1 MGWVL
6 CNARNF
12 RYYAPVSLCD
22 PMRRSVEQ
30 LVAESIALWQR
41 GATCLPPLGRR
52 FTTAQQCQ
60 KEALLDQFL
69 ASMESEAL
77 RVPRTKTE
85 RARVHERISA
95 AFTQFARTAL
105 ELEDRHLDLLLDRGF
120 PAVGASLGRL
130 ARQFDPAVGTAEIF
144 QACRNA
150 WAACGLQALF
160 GLPMT
165 VTPAIFAYSMLYP
178 YSDNYLDDASVPR
191 ERKLSFSAQF
201 RHRLA
206 GECVPAS
213 NDREEAIWKLVGMI
227 ESGYARAEYPE
238 VYASLLAIHRSQEE
252 SIRLLQRGQEDAADV
267 LPVVFTKGGASVL
280 ADAYL
285 ASGRLTDAE
294 AGFAF
299 DWGVLL
305 QLGDD
310 LQDVREDTAAGLR
323 TVFSTAAAMGPLD
336 ALTNRTFQFAL
347 HVMNRM
353 EALTGAP
360 EALKDLLRRSSI
372 SLVVRAAGALREH
385 YSDTWINEIETYSP
399 FRFAFLSSRKE
410 KLARHKGR
418 LAGLFEAFLAG
429 SEDEPVFPMLPS
441 SLLM

>member
-1 MGWVL
+1 M
-6 CNARNF
+6 
-12 RYYAPVSLCD
+12 
-22 PMRRSVEQ
+22 RSVEQ
-30 LVAESIALWQR
+30 LVAESISLWE
-41 GATCLPPLGRR
+41 GAATHLPPLGRR

-69 ASMESEAL
+69 ASLENAAL
-77 RVPRTKTE
+77 SLPRTTAD

-95 AFTQFARTAL
+95 AFAQFARTAL
-105 ELEDRHLDLLLDRGF
+105 ELEDPHLALLLDRGF
-120 PAVGASLGRL
+120 PTVGATLGRL
-130 ARQFDPAVGTAEIF
+130 ARRFDPTVGAGEIF

-160 GLPMT
+160 GLPMK

-178 YSDNYLDDASVPR
+178 YSDNYLDDAAVSR

-201 RHRLA
+201 RRRLA
-206 GECVPAS
+206 GENVPAS
-213 NDREEAIWKLVGMI
+213 NGREETIWKLVSLI
-227 ESGYARAEYPE
+227 ESGYARAEFPE

-252 SIRLLQRGQEDAADV
+252 SIRLLQRDNTDV

-285 ASGRLTDAE
+285 AAGRLTDAE

-310 LQDVREDTAAGLR
+310 LQDVREDTRAGLR
-323 TVFSTAAAMGPLD
+323 TVFSMAAHPLD
-336 ALTNRTFQFAL
+336 ALTNRTLHFAL
-347 HVMNRM
+347 HVMTRM

-385 YSDTWINEIETYSP
+385 YSDAWINEVESYSP

-429 SEDEPVFPMLPS
+429 GEDEPVFPLLPS

>member
-1 MGWVL
+1 MI
-6 CNARNF
+6 RT
-12 RYYAPVSLCD
+12 
-22 PMRRSVEQ
+22 VEQ
-30 LVAESIALWQR
+30 LTSESIALWQG
-41 GATCLPPLGRR
+41 GATFLPPLGRR

-69 ASMESEAL
+69 ASLESEAF
-77 RVPRTKTE
+77 RVPRTKAD
-85 RARVHERISA
+85 RARVHARITSA
-95 AFTQFARTAL
+95 FDHFARAAL
-105 ELEDRHLDLLLDRGF
+105 ELEDRHLALLLDGGF
-120 PAVGASLGRL
+120 PAVGASLSRL
-130 ARQFDPAVGTAEIF
+130 ARRFDPEVGAGEIF

-160 GLPMT
+160 GLPMN

-178 YSDNYLDDASVPR
+178 YSDNYLDDAAVPR
-191 ERKLSFSAQF
+191 ERKLTFSAQF
-201 RHRLA
+201 RRRLA

-213 NDREEAIWKLVGMI
+213 NGREEAIWKLVSLI

-252 SIRLLQRGQEDAADV
+252 SIRLLQRDPDEHGGNV

-285 ASGRLTDAE
+285 AAGRLTEAE

-310 LQDVREDTAAGLR
+310 LQDVREDMGAGLR
-323 TVFSTAAAMGPLD
+323 TVFSTAAVAGKLD
-336 ALTNRTFQFAL
+336 ALTNRTFHFAL
-347 HVMNRM
+347 HVMSRM
-353 EALTGAP
+353 EALASAP

-385 YSDTWINEIETYSP
+385 YSDAWIAEIEAYSP

-429 SEDEPVFPMLPS
+429 GEDEPVFPILPS

>member
-1 MGWVL
+1 MT
-6 CNARNF
+6 RT
-12 RYYAPVSLCD
+12 
-22 PMRRSVEQ
+22 VEQ
-30 LVAESIALWQR
+30 LANESIALWQC
-41 GATCLPPLGRR
+41 GPTSLPPLGRR
-52 FTTAQQCQ
+52 FTPAIQCQ

-69 ASMESEAL
+69 ASLENAAL
-77 RVPRTKTE
+77 SVPRTKTE
-85 RARVHERISA
+85 RARVHARISS
-95 AFTQFARTAL
+95 AFAQFARTAL
-105 ELEDRHLDLLLDRGF
+105 ELEDPHLALLLDRGF
-120 PAVGASLGRL
+120 PSVGASLGRL
-130 ARQFDPAVGTAEIF
+130 ARRFDPAVGAAEIF

-160 GLPMT
+160 GLPMN

-178 YSDNYLDDASVPR
+178 YSDNYLDDAAVPR
-191 ERKLSFSAQF
+191 QRKLSFSAQF
-201 RHRLA
+201 RRRLA
-206 GECVPAS
+206 GENVPAS
-213 NDREEAIWKLVGMI
+213 NGREETIWKLVSLI
-227 ESGYARAEYPE
+227 ESGYARAEFPE

-252 SIRLLQRGQEDAADV
+252 SIRLLQRDRDDHVGNV

-285 ASGRLTDAE
+285 AAGRLTEVE
-294 AGFAF
+294 ASFAF

-310 LQDVREDTAAGLR
+310 LQDVREDAAAGLR
-323 TVFSTAAAMGPLD
+323 TVFSTGAVTGKLD
-336 ALTNRTFQFAL
+336 ALTNRTFHFAL
-347 HVMNRM
+347 QVMTRM

-385 YSDTWINEIETYSP
+385 YSEAWINEVETYSP

-429 SEDEPVFPMLPS
+429 SGDEPVFPMLPS

>member
-1 MGWVL
+1 MTPTVQ
-6 CNARNF
+6 
-12 RYYAPVSLCD
+12 
-22 PMRRSVEQ
+22 Q
-30 LVAESIALWQR
+30 LAAESIALWQR

-52 FTTAQQCQ
+52 FTPAQQGE

-69 ASMESEAL
+69 ASIESEAL

-85 RARVHERISA
+85 RARVHARISS
-95 AFTQFARTAL
+95 AFAQFARTAL
-105 ELEDRHLDLLLDRGF
+105 ELEDCHLALLLDRGF

-130 ARQFDPAVGTAEIF
+130 ARRFDPAVGAAEIF

-160 GLPMT
+160 GLPMN

-178 YSDNYLDDASVPR
+178 YSDNYLDDAAVPR

-201 RHRLA
+201 RRRLA
-206 GECVPAS
+206 GENVPAS
-213 NDREEAIWKLVGMI
+213 NGREEAIWKLVGLI
-227 ESGYARAEYPE
+227 ESGYARGEYPE

-252 SIRLLQRGQEDAADV
+252 SIRLLQRESTDV

-285 ASGRLTDAE
+285 AAGRLTDAE

-310 LQDVREDTAAGLR
+310 LQDVREDTGAGLR
-323 TVFSTAAAMGPLD
+323 TVFSTAAAAGQLD
-336 ALTNRTFQFAL
+336 ALTNRTFHFAL
-347 HVMNRM
+347 QVMARM

-385 YSDTWINEIETYSP
+385 YSDAWIAEIETYSP
-399 FRFAFLSSRKE
+399 FRFAFLGNRKE
-410 KLARHKGR
+410 RLARHKGR

-429 SEDEPVFPMLPS
+429 GEDEPVFPMLPS